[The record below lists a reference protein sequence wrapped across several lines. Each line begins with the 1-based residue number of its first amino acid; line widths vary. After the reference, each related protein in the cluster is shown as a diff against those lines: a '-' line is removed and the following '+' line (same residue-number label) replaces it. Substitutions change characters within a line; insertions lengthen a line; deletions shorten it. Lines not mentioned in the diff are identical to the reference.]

1 MYIYVIQQK
10 GTQNYKIGVSE
21 NPNKRLKELQVANLS
36 TI

>member
-10 GTQNYKIGVSE
+10 DTDNYKIGVSH
-21 NPNKRLKELQVANLS
+21 NPEKRLKELQVANLS